1 MSWTEVTGIDLG
13 RVRDHTDESLC
24 SERRKTDELLKTA
37 HAFAGKTARRRLPDY
52 AALERSLE
60 HERQAEDAAI
70 SEERARADLAIH
82 QLLEARKA
90 MTGTVARERTQTNRF
105 LDEEREKA
113 DLAVTRVRVPFDL
126 LVEQV
131 KDYAIFMLDPEGNIA
146 SWNLGAE
153 RLNGYRYE
161 EIVGKHY
168 SVFFVEE
175 DVRAGRPAEEL
186 RIAVR
191 DGRFEDEGWRVRK
204 DGTTYVANVVVTPV
218 REDGKLVG
226 FAKITRNV
234 AERFLSAD
242 KARRVEETLRFAA
255 ETTGVGTWDWDLAT
269 DELVLSDRCKRIFG
283 IDPSEVVS
291 IDRFVAAV
299 HPGDQARTEEAFRR
313 AQDPT
318 MSGSFDVEHRV
329 LWRDGSVR
337 WVAAK
342 GRVMF
347 IGVGPERVPR
357 RFIGTVFDVTPRKM
371 IEGERE
377 RLLGD
382 LDLAVKAR
390 DEFVAI
396 LSHKLRNPIVA
407 ITLAADLLLKQLP
420 ENMAVLRRRA
430 EAIKADASG
439 ASQLIDGL
447 LLDMALGRGNLGLSV
462 EPREV
467 PALMS
472 EVAAIFEAEAREHHA
487 TLAVEILGDPKPVR
501 CDRDRVLQ
509 VFANLIRNAEKFT
522 PVGGT
527 IAIGAEPAGEAVR
540 FSVSNTGPALTP
552 EDVAQFFERG
562 FRAGCELG
570 VGLGLS
576 IARGIVQAHGGTIG
590 VQSELNKGSTFWFT
604 LPAATR
610 VPSG

>member
-1 MSWTEVTGIDLG
+1 MTWTEVTEIDVA
-13 RVRDHTDESLC
+13 RVRDRTDESLC

-37 HAFAGKTARRRLPDY
+37 HAAGKTARRRLPNY
-52 AALERSLE
+52 AAIERSLE

-70 SEERARADLAIH
+70 REERGRADSAIH

-90 MTGTVARERTQTNRF
+90 GAVAVARERTQTDQL

-113 DLAVTRVRVPFDL
+113 DLAVARVQVPFDL

-175 DVRAGRPAEEL
+175 DVSAGRPAEEL
-186 RIAVR
+186 RIALR

-204 DGTTYVANVVVTPV
+204 DGTTYVANVLVTPL

-234 AERFLSAD
+234 AERFLGAD
-242 KARRVEETLRFAA
+242 KARRSEETLRFAA
-255 ETTGVGTWDWDLAT
+255 ETTGLGTWDWDLTT

-283 IDPSEVVS
+283 IDPSEVAS
-291 IDRFVAAV
+291 ADRFRAAV
-299 HPGDQARTEEAFRR
+299 HPDDRARTEEAFRR

-318 MSGSFDVEHRV
+318 LSGRFDIEHRV
-329 LWRDGSVR
+329 RWHDGSVR

-342 GRVMF
+342 GRVTF
-347 IGVGPERVPR
+347 VAVGPDMVPR
-357 RFIGTVFDVTPRKM
+357 RFVGTVLDVTQRKR

-382 LDLAVKAR
+382 LDVAVKAR
-390 DEFVAI
+390 DEFVTI
-396 LSHKLRNPIVA
+396 LSNELRNPIA
-407 ITLAADLLLKQLP
+407 SITLAAELLLKELP
-420 ENMAVLRRRA
+420 EDMAVLRRRA
-430 EAIKADASG
+430 EAIEADASG
-439 ASQLIDGL
+439 ASRLIDDL
-447 LLDMALGRGNLGLSV
+447 LLDMALGRGTLRLST
-462 EPREV
+462 EPLEV
-467 PALMS
+467 SALMS
-472 EVAAIFEAEAREHHA
+472 EVAATLEAEAREHHA

-509 VFANLIRNAEKFT
+509 VFANLMRNAESFT

-527 IAIGAEPAGEAVR
+527 IGIRAEPAGEAAR
-540 FSVSNTGPALTP
+540 FSVSSNTGPALTP
-552 EDVAQFFERG
+552 EEVAQFFERG
-562 FRAGCELG
+562 FRAGRELG

-590 VQSELNKGSTFWFT
+590 MQSELNKGSTFWFT
-604 LPAATR
+604 LPAAT
-610 VPSG
+610 